1 MKNSQYKS
9 IYSLFSRT
17 YKNRKMFSFMDFGE
31 ISLLPKGRTIRQTS
45 NVTTRKGKS
54 NNKNDRNN
62 HINRACLVR
71 LVHFNTMKVR

>member
-17 YKNRKMFSFMDFGE
+17 YKDHKMFSFMDFGE

-45 NVTTRKGKS
+45 NIYQFPIKQHHNQERRKNEKENS
-54 NNKNDRNN
+54 KKDYKKIIKN
-62 HINRACLVR
+62 
-71 LVHFNTMKVR
+71 